1 MTSTKTIPSDTN
13 DMSTEQVAETFLSY
27 SATRL
32 GQLQGLVT
40 ACCDRLTEEQMWHRG
55 AEHENSVAN
64 LLLHLSGN
72 MRQWIMHGIGGQS
85 DIRERDAEFATSA
98 SHTGGQVREIFV
110 ATITDAASIIVA
122 VPRER
127 LVDIIDPQPT
137 GPWRFPTI
145 LEAIYKVV
153 GHVDHHVGQII
164 VLTKQMA
171 ASDLDL
177 SMPRKR

>member
-1 MTSTKTIPSDTN
+1 
-13 DMSTEQVAETFLSY
+13 MSTHDVAGTFLVY

-32 GQLQGLVT
+32 DQLQKAIA
-40 ACCDRLTEEQMWHRG
+40 ACCDHLTEEQMWHRG
-55 AEHENSVAN
+55 ADHENSVAN

-72 MRQWIMHGIGGQS
+72 MRQWIMHGIAGDP

-98 SHTGGQVREIFV
+98 THTATQARYIFNT
-110 ATITDAASIIVA
+110 TITQASAIIRT
-122 VPRER
+122 VPHER
-127 LVDIIDPQPT
+127 LLEAIDPQPNGT
-137 GPWRFPTI
+137 WRNPTI

-153 GHVDHHVGQII
+153 GHVDHHAGQII

-171 ASDLDL
+171 HTDLDL